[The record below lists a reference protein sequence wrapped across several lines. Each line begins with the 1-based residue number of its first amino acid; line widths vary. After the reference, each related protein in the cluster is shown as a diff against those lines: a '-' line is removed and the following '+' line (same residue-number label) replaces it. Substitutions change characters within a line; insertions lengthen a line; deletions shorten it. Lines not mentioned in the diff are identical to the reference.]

1 MAERLAKGSVFTRP
15 RQGEYSN
22 RGIGRRSGNTYI
34 PCRSELARE
43 KPERAAVTQSARVCV
58 DVFRE
63 QARSY
68 NKKIDRPYFFV
79 SASNQE

>member
-1 MAERLAKGSVFTRP
+1 MAERLAKGSVFTWP

-43 KPERAAVTQSARVCV
+43 KPEGTAGCQVSRVIV
-58 DVFRE
+58 NDLRE